1 MTPPAWPIAPAT
13 VALGLLDDHERAV
26 ADRLLAADPTFR
38 AEVER
43 LRAATAALTTLD
55 RLGWE
60 PVPPPPLGDLG
71 AREAPRG
78 MAARARLRAVG
89 ARVAPRR
96 RSRRLALAGAVV
108 AVAAAVLLALV
119 VRGGDPDPAGAPAT
133 TLALRAL
140 PGVPGRASLTIAGEV
155 AELRG
160 SGLPPSG
167 AHDYYEAWLAD
178 ARGRMVSMG
187 TFRVGRDGRVDVH
200 MPIAVDVKR
209 YALVDVSREP
219 DDGDPAHSDTS
230 VLRARL

>member
-1 MTPPAWPIAPAT
+1 VTPPAWPIAPAT
-13 VALGLLDDHERAV
+13 VALGLLADDERAT
-26 ADRLLAADPTFR
+26 ADRLLADDPTFR
-38 AEVER
+38 AEVDR
-43 LRAATAALTTLD
+43 LRATTTALTALD

-71 AREAPRG
+71 PAEDPARG
-78 MAARARLRAVG
+78 
-89 ARVAPRR
+89 RR
-96 RSRRLALAGAVV
+96 RTRRLALSGALTL
-108 AVAAAVLLALV
+108 AAAAAAVVLV
-119 VRGGDPDPAGAPAT
+119 LVLGGGDDDGPGAPPAT

-140 PGVPGRASLTIAGEV
+140 PGVTGHASLTIAGED
-155 AELRG
+155 ARLRG

-187 TFRVGRDGRVDVH
+187 TFRVGSDGRVDVH
-200 MPIAVDVKR
+200 MPIAVDVHR